1 MSGRRL
7 EKEVVEADSGPHDK
21 VCKEE
26 EAGGQSSHRRR
37 PWGKRSEE

>member
-1 MSGRRL
+1 MSEKRL
-7 EKEVVEADSGPHDK
+7 EKVVVEADSGPYGK
-21 VCKEE
+21 GCKEE